1 MNEAAFAP
9 GTTAS
14 LAVSA
19 ATASVQL
26 TGGGV
31 NVEVQNTSTVN
42 MFVKLGTASV
52 TAAVTDYPVLP
63 GQSKLISR
71 DPNTQTYIAAITASG
86 SGTLYATPG
95 EGV

>member
-19 ATASVQL
+19 ASASVQL

-42 MFVKLGTASV
+42 MFVKFGGSTV

>member
-1 MNEAAFAP
+1 MNEAAFSP

-26 TGGGV
+26 TGSGA

-42 MFVKLGTASV
+42 MFVKLGTSAV
-52 TAAVTDYPVLP
+52 TAAVTDYPILP
-63 GQSKLISR
+63 GQSKIISR
-71 DPNTQTYIAAITASG
+71 DASTQTYVAAITASG

-95 EGV
+95 EGQ

>member
-19 ATASVQL
+19 VTASVQL
-26 TGGGV
+26 TGSGV

-42 MFVKLGTASV
+42 MFVKLGTSAV
-52 TAAVTDYPVLP
+52 TAAITDYPILP

-71 DPNTQTYIAAITASG
+71 DASTQTYIAAITVSG
-86 SGTLYATPG
+86 TGTLYATPG
-95 EGV
+95 EGQ